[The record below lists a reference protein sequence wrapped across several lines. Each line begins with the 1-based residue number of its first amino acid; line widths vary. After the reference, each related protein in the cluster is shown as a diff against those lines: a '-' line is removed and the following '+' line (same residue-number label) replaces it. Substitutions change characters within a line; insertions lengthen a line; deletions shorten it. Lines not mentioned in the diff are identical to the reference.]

1 MLEVLLI
8 VSTFFLFII
17 FISLL
22 IGIKRRSR
30 QMSDHQYLVYFEQ
43 VNHTID
49 LNDNSNL
56 KNKVT
61 ILSENP
67 EKGIYTIRT
76 HLTDIKVKE
85 LLMREYRLTLSQV
98 FVITEQIEHQLEL
111 V

>member
-1 MLEVLLI
+1 M
-8 VSTFFLFII
+8 
-17 FISLL
+17 
-22 IGIKRRSR
+22 
-30 QMSDHQYLVYFEQ
+30 
-43 VNHTID
+43 
-49 LNDNSNL
+49 
-56 KNKVT
+56 T